1 MNQQITVPLAK
12 GVSLE
17 TSSDGKQSALI
28 FKIAQEPGMLGV
40 AIDRQE
46 LSRTAS
52 LLISQAAEVASK
64 VTPENPPEKL
74 SATPIL
80 ASHLA
85 FAKGRSDSEAL
96 VAFRVGN
103 LRSNIRGRCDHA
115 ACTMHSPSFH
125 DDKEGAGKTTV
136 KTALLFSLED
146 LGCGCGDGIFSIQTS
161 HASAHPN
168 STQIALGHSELRPV
182 LWKPSLIFHG
192 AKDL

>member
-1 MNQQITVPLAK
+1 MNRQITVPLAK
-12 GVSLE
+12 GVTLE

-28 FKIAQEPGMLGV
+28 FMIAQEPGMLGV
-40 AIDRQE
+40 AINRHE

-103 LRSNIRGRCDHA
+103 LDLTFAVDVTLLHEQ
-115 ACTMHSPSFH
+115 CTRLLSM
-125 DDKEGAGKTTV
+125 TV
-136 KTALLFSLED
+136 RKARE
-146 LGCGCGDGIFSIQTS
+146 
-161 HASAHPN
+161 
-168 STQIALGHSELRPV
+168 
-182 LWKPSLIFHG
+182 KPQ
-192 AKDL
+192 